1 MFNEEVLTPSRQF
14 RFQVALSFP
23 GEHRARV
30 EKIALILANKLGQSN
45 VLYDEWYRAEFA
57 RPNLNVYLPTLYH
70 EQSLLLV
77 FFLCGAYAEKE
88 WCGLEWRAGL
98 DLLKR
103 KEDDRLMLLRLDRA
117 DVPGLYSIDGYL
129 DISTMSE
136 DEVAHEILKR
146 LTAEIDKVVS
156 GARDHARPDILNR
169 CGTIRI
175 LTMEQPT
182 ELGGIYTDVNVLER
196 RPANVRKTRSQL
208 IEEAGVNT
216 FARFG
221 ISAPAIKRVPGL
233 NALDNHQRIVIY
245 GKPGAGKTTFL
256 KRLAMECANGAFR
269 AELVPVFVTLK
280 DFAESDGSPSL
291 SRYIQRLWGE
301 NANSQTILREGR
313 ALILLDGLDEVR
325 DQDFVRV
332 RTSIE
337 LFTTEFNRCCIAL
350 TCRIAAR
357 EYAFERFSEVEMADF
372 NKAQIQTFAA
382 RWFDVQGEK
391 KKARAFLAK
400 LEANQ
405 PVFELASCPL
415 LLTLLCLVFQER
427 NDFDGTRAELYGE
440 GLDILLRK
448 WDAKR
453 GVERDRPYGLSI
465 TNMENLLSEIAYSR
479 FMASEYFFNQ
489 GSLEKQIEGFFT
501 ARKLLK
507 PNQELLPARVL
518 NSIES
523 HLGLLVQRAVRVYSF
538 SHLTFQEYLSA
549 QRVARKT
556 TLLAEIGPYVGDRRW
571 REVWLL
577 LVTMLDEDYIIR
589 ELKNRVD
596 MLVEKE
602 PKIQEYLLWC
612 RSKTVPQGVGYNLPA
627 LRAFFFGLGCILD
640 RTLDLARTADGDRAL
655 DRALVRDLDRVLE
668 LAVAL
673 DPNVARTGSRDL
685 DHDLK
690 LDCALAVSLSLAR
703 ALDQAIARTL
713 DDDFNLANFHDAA
726 GNLARAL
733 ARSLDRAEDISRVA
747 APALVPEL
755 RVLRA
760 GVPAV
765 PDKKHWR
772 EKWTTWHVR
781 FRSATIRHHNIGHN
795 WEFSDRQMA
804 LLNDYYRANLLEVDC
819 RNAARG
825 LTNKTRQYVEDTI
838 LLPWNELP
846 RPLES

>member
-1 MFNEEVLTPSRQF
+1 MPSKQF

-30 EKIALILANKLGQSN
+30 EKIAGILADRLGSSN

-57 RPNLNVYLPTLYH
+57 RPNLNVYLPTLYL

-77 FFLCGAYAEKE
+77 FFLCGAYVEKE

-103 KEDDRLMLLRLDRA
+103 KEDHRLMLLRLDRA
-117 DVPGLYSIDGYL
+117 DIPGLYSIDGYI
-129 DISTMSE
+129 DISVMPEE
-136 DEVAHEILKR
+136 DIARHILKR
-146 LTAEIDKVVS
+146 VTTEIDKAVS
-156 GARDHARPDILNR
+156 TLRDHARPDILNR

-175 LTMEQPT
+175 LTMEQPI
-182 ELGGIYTDVNVLER
+182 ELGGIYTDVNILER
-196 RPANVRKTRSQL
+196 RPANLRKTRNQL
-208 IEEAGVNT
+208 VEEAGLDS

-221 ISAPAIKRVPGL
+221 ISSPAIKRVAGL
-233 NALDNHQRIVIY
+233 TALEDHQRIVIY

-256 KRLAMECANGAFR
+256 KRLAIECTNGSFR
-269 AELVPVFVTLK
+269 AELVPVFVTLR
-280 DFAESDGSPSL
+280 DFAESSDASL
-291 SRYIQRLWGE
+291 SLGSYIQRQWGE
-301 NANSQTILREGR
+301 NANSQAILREGR

-332 RTSIE
+332 RTTIE
-337 LFTTEFNRCCIAL
+337 SFTTEFNRCCIVL

-357 EYAFERFSEVEMADF
+357 EYAFDRFTEVEMADF

-382 RWFDVQGEK
+382 RWFSVQGEK
-391 KKARAFLAK
+391 KKARAFIAK
-400 LEANQ
+400 LEANG
-405 PVFELASCPL
+405 PVFELASSPL

-440 GLDILLRK
+440 GIDVLLRK

-465 TNMENLLSEIAYSR
+465 TNLESLLSEIAYSR
-479 FMASEYFFNQ
+479 FMASEYFFTQ
-489 GSLEKQIEGFFT
+489 GSLEKQIEGFFKE
-501 ARKLLK
+501 RKLLRATE
-507 PNQELLPARVL
+507 ELLPSRVL

-589 ELKNRVD
+589 EIKKYVD

-602 PKIQEYLLWC
+602 PEIQVCLVWC
-612 RSKTVPQGVGYNLPA
+612 RSKAARCVGHTLPA
-627 LRAFFFGLGCILD
+627 LRTFFFGLDCILD
-640 RTLDLARTADGDRAL
+640 RALELARTTDSDRAFDRALVHDL
-655 DRALVRDLDRVLE
+655 DRALALAAAFDPSLAHTSSGSLD
-668 LAVAL
+668 
-673 DPNVARTGSRDL
+673 T
-685 DHDLK
+685 DLK

-703 ALDQAIARTL
+703 AVNQAATRPL
-713 DDDFNLANFHDAA
+713 NFDDFTLIIFHNAV

-733 ARSLDRAEDISRVA
+733 TRSLDRAEDVARVA
-747 APALVPEL
+747 APAMVPEL
-755 RVLRA
+755 RMLRA
-760 GVPAV
+760 AV
-765 PDKKHWR
+765 PSVPDRKQWR
-772 EKWTTWHVR
+772 EKWTTWHLE
-781 FRSATIRHHNIGHN
+781 FRSATVRHRDIGHDWN
-795 WEFSDRQMA
+795 FSDRQRS
-804 LLNDYYRANLLEVDC
+804 LLNDYYRANLLEIDC
-819 RNAARG
+819 KNVASG
-825 LTNKTRQYVEDTI
+825 LTNKTREYLESTI

-846 RPLES
+846 RAKET